1 MNPTPT
7 QQRRKVKIRP
17 LNMTTQK
24 GVLVFMF
31 GWLDGSDGCR
41 GPEFREFF
49 SEIWATVRCSENSV
63 IFGRHAERS
72 VTDKMSSFHSE
83 RLTPDTHIRLPWEGP
98 VCTRSLGFASFFL
111 SRLIE
116 RFLAADGQNALGTKV
131 SQKPKYSSSF
141 LPCQSLLLTL
151 RALRVTQ
158 IIGRSTLQALEDL
171 PSARNDAA
179 APAAA

>member
-72 VTDKMSSFHSE
+72 VTDEMSSFHSE
-83 RLTPDTHIRLPWEGP
+83 RLTPDNGQGEKDKEGRRG
-98 VCTRSLGFASFFL
+98 V
-111 SRLIE
+111 
-116 RFLAADGQNALGTKV
+116 AD
-131 SQKPKYSSSF
+131 
-141 LPCQSLLLTL
+141 LTIF
-151 RALRVTQ
+151 ALR
-158 IIGRSTLQALEDL
+158 GS
-171 PSARNDAA
+171 SAPLRQQ
-179 APAAA
+179 